1 MDADPLPCPPLSLPS
16 LQLLLQSVSSVP
28 FPALL
33 CFSPLKQAERFWE
46 AMWDS
51 HIAQRK
57 KENQLQKL
65 EGTKCTRISTV
76 GGDASHGSRKV
87 VAPMTWTLRGSRGSC
102 DTMVS
107 SPTGQDA
114 VMGVLG
120 LEAQVLGPCLVPKSL
135 LPSMSARVAL
145 SSGINGY
152 SSTREATRPSTR
164 LQNYSLATALVDIDG
179 FTGGRRWKLDDRR
192 HRGTRT
198 RRPPDSDRTNLE
210 IYQGWQN

>member
-1 MDADPLPCPPLSLPS
+1 MD
-16 LQLLLQSVSSVP
+16 
-28 FPALL
+28 
-33 CFSPLKQAERFWE
+33 
-46 AMWDS
+46 
-51 HIAQRK
+51 IARQQRV
-57 KENQLQKL
+57 L
-65 EGTKCTRISTV
+65 R
-76 GGDASHGSRKV
+76 
-87 VAPMTWTLRGSRGSC
+87 VA
-102 DTMVS
+102 DTMVN

-114 VMGVLG
+114 VMGVIGLEGQVLGLG

-135 LPSMSARVAL
+135 LPSMSGRVAL

-179 FTGGRRWKLDDRR
+179 FTGGRRWKLDDRQ